1 MLLCI
6 LFVSDFYMQRS
17 FVIYAMRITVKC
29 ISDRSTIIRMHLRI
43 YKNISE
49 IPISL
54 RYSTFIIRIKNKYF
68 VTKHG

>member
-1 MLLCI
+1 ME
-6 LFVSDFYMQRS
+6 RS
-17 FVIYAMRITVKC
+17 FVIYAMRTTVKC
-29 ISDRSTIIRMHLRI
+29 ISDRSTIIRMHPRI